1 MKRAIVTG
9 PTGVVG
15 MALVRKLIENNIE
28 VFAVVRDNSKRINTL
43 PKHPLVNIVKCDISN
58 YENLKQ
64 LIKTKCDIFFHLAWT
79 GGENPLNRFDVY
91 LQTENIRYSLEAV
104 QAAVDLDCSVF
115 IGAGSQ
121 AEYGINSGIM
131 KPDTYPKP
139 VSGYGMA
146 KLCAGQMTR
155 YMCKINGIR
164 HIWPRILSV
173 YGVGDDKP
181 TLISTAIKSM
191 LNGERLSMTKGEQL
205 WDYLYSDDLADAFLA
220 MADKGKDGAIYVL
233 GSGKVRQLRDY
244 VSIIRDYINPSIEI
258 GFGENPYLIDQVMHL
273 EADITTLTQDT
284 QWTPKVDFETGIYG
298 LIEYYKTKV

>member
-1 MKRAIVTG
+1 M
-9 PTGVVG
+9 
-15 MALVRKLIENNIE
+15 
-28 VFAVVRDNSKRINTL
+28 
-43 PKHPLVNIVKCDISN
+43 
-58 YENLKQ
+58 
-64 LIKTKCDIFFHLAWT
+64 
-79 GGENPLNRFDVY
+79 
-91 LQTENIRYSLEAV
+91 EAV

-258 GFGENPYLIDQVMHL
+258 GFGEKPYLIDQVMHL